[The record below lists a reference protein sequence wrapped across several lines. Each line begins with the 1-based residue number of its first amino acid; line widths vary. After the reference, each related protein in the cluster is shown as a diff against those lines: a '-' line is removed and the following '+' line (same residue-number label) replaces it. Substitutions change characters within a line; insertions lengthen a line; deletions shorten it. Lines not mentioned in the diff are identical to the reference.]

1 MNELEKLN
9 VSIKESRY
17 MHLGFFLIFCLHFY
31 FFGGID
37 LNMMLGIGFIVALLM
52 SSNNYVSDE
61 NSHRIAI
68 FHIILILIMIGVYD
82 YFSKEG
88 NRLNNILN
96 AITPMVFL
104 SALYGFYLK
113 RK

>member
-17 MHLGFFLIFCLHFY
+17 MHLVLFFILCLYFY

-68 FHIILILIMIGVYD
+68 FHIVLILIMIDVYD
-82 YFSKEG
+82 FFSKEG

-96 AITPMVFL
+96 AITPVVFL

>member
-1 MNELEKLN
+1 MNELEKIN

-17 MHLGFFLIFCLHFY
+17 MHLVLFFILCLYFY
-31 FFGGID
+31 IFGGID

-68 FHIILILIMIGVYD
+68 FHIILILTMIGLYN
-82 YFSKEG
+82 YFSKEN

-96 AITPMVFL
+96 AVTPMAFL
-104 SALYGFYLK
+104 STVYGFYLN